1 MEKVGSVKDSAE
13 SVASAA
19 TARAELEA
27 RMITLAS
34 RAESL
39 KNQEQTLRVF
49 GHSAVAATALLES
62 RIELQGG
69 AQGAAAE
76 QGQGDAHP
84 DSGLAAFS
92 SPGGAISANGS
103 SNGPSNGPSSGPS
116 NGPNVSRATVELG
129 FLAALDGDLQRAEA
143 EIRAVAAERLAAEA
157 EHATLQ
163 VRRR

>member
-1 MEKVGSVKDSAE
+1 
-13 SVASAA
+13 
-19 TARAELEA
+19 
-27 RMITLAS
+27 MITLAS

-62 RIELQGG
+62 RIEAQGG
-69 AQGAAAE
+69 GQGAARELA
-76 QGQGDAHP
+76 QGQGQGQGQQQEQSQGKGDARP
-84 DSGLAAFS
+84 DSGFAALA
-92 SPGGAISANGS
+92 SPGGANASNGTFNGSS
-103 SNGPSNGPSSGPS
+103 SNGPNV
-116 NGPNVSRATVELG
+116 NVSRATVELG

-163 VRRR
+163 AEEERGFAMVRLRDTAGR